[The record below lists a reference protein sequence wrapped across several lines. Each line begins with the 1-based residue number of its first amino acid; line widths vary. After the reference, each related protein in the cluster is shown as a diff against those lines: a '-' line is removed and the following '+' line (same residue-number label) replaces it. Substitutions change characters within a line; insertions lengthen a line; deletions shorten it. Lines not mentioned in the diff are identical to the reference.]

1 MATKGFNLPGNF
13 VSNPEDIRRH
23 ERRRRIAEKVKQQ
36 NQTSPSPSESTPPP
50 IQKMANW
57 EFPHLVGVET
67 IKSFNGDAD
76 KLDDFAVSVEAYI
89 YSRELPL
96 RHGGWVKPDE
106 DDGWIHCPL
115 PASDAATAQE
125 GMRKNYRYSKRFCM
139 VLAERFTDAAREWW
153 ITAGKDMGV
162 NCWRRAADR

>member
-1 MATKGFNLPGNF
+1 MTVVATKGFNLPGNF
-13 VSNPEDIRRH
+13 VSNPEEIRRH
-23 ERRRRIAEKVKQQ
+23 ERRRIAEK
-36 NQTSPSPSESTPPP
+36 PSRASTAMP
-50 IQKMANW
+50 INW
-57 EFPHLVGVET
+57 MTLRSLWRR
-67 IKSFNGDAD
+67 IS
-76 KLDDFAVSVEAYI
+76 I